1 MNIMNRQQIAISLVM
16 AVTFSSVIPVTAEA
30 TSNYSMRKK
39 VITAAGILTGM
50 NEDDTAMVTRAEFA
64 KMLVNASTYR
74 SAVSEINNVSVF
86 ADVDLHHE
94 YASYIRTATEQAWMT
109 GYLGGKFKPDEKI
122 TMQEAVKAVLM
133 LLGYTNEDFG
143 NNQAANRMAKAA
155 YLELDDEIGKSG
167 AEVLN
172 RFDCVNLFYNLLKTN
187 TKDSEGKTK
196 TSSTVYASVLN
207 YTLTT
212 DGEIN
217 PLEALESKL
226 KGPIAMKE
234 RSLSSILPFSLSK
247 ASFYLDGE
255 SADSGEL
262 EDGAIIIYYNATT
275 KAVYGY
281 SESGSGGRGAAEGTL
296 DAIYYKSSDVMI
308 PTSIEVSGVE
318 YQLTTSDM
326 QFAFSVYGDLRVGDE
341 IIVVWESKTTSEN
354 GEEDE
359 DDTFTLIDYIE

>member
-1 MNIMNRQQIAISLVM
+1 MNRQYMAVSLVTVV
-16 AVTFSSVIPVTAEA
+16 AFSSLMPVTAEA
-30 TSNYSMRKK
+30 SSNYSMRKK
-39 VITAAGILTGM
+39 VITAAGILTSA
-50 NEDDTAMVTRAEFA
+50 DDSLQVTRGEFA
-64 KMLVNASTYR
+64 KMLVNASTSR
-74 SAVSEINNVSVF
+74 GAVSEVSNVSVF
-86 ADVDLHHE
+86 ADVDMNHE
-94 YASYIRTATEQAWMT
+94 YASYIRTAAEQGWMT
-109 GYLGGKFKPDEKI
+109 GFLGGKFKPEEKI
-122 TMQEAVKAVLM
+122 TMQEAVKAALA

-143 NNQAANRMAKAA
+143 GNQAANRLAKAA
-155 YLELDDEIGKSG
+155 YLELDEEIGKTG

-187 TKDSEGKTK
+187 MKASEGKTK

-207 YTLTT
+207 YPLTE

-226 KGPIAMKE
+226 KGPIAIKE

-255 SADSGEL
+255 SASSDEVEDS
-262 EDGAIIIYYNATT
+262 AIIIYYNAAT

-281 SESGSGGRGAAEGTL
+281 SEAGSGGRGASEGAL

-308 PTSIEVSGVE
+308 PTSIVVSGTE

-326 QFAFSVYGDLRVGDE
+326 QFAFSVYGDLKIGDE
-341 IIVVWESKTTSEN
+341 IIVVWESGEAVEN
-354 GEEDE
+354 SDGES
-359 DDTFTLIDYIE
+359 DDTYTLIDYIE